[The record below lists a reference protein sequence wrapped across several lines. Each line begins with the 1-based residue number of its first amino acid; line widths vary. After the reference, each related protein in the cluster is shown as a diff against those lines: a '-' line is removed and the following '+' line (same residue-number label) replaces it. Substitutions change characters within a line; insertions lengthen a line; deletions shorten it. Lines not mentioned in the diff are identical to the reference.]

1 LDAESYGFGVGRPAR
16 FIVLD
21 APSWYEAL
29 SFNAPVLA
37 SYRDGRQLVRRES
50 VSSELLF

>member
-1 LDAESYGFGVGRPAR
+1 MGRPAR

-21 APSWYEAL
+21 APTWYEAL

-37 SYRDGRQLVRRES
+37 SYRDGRQLVRTQPSTPEI
-50 VSSELLF
+50 LF